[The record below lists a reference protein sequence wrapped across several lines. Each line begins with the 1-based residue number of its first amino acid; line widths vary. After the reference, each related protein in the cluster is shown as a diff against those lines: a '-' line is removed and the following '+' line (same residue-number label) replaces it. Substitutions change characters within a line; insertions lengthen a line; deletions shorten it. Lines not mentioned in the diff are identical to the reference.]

1 MTLNEYQRGALKTA
15 LYPRGHA
22 IIYPTLGLNGE
33 AGEVAEKVKKTIRD
47 NGGEFTEEA
56 RKAIAMELGDVMWYA
71 ATLAN
76 DLGFT
81 LEEVAAMN
89 LEKLR
94 SRARRNCLGG
104 SGDNR

>member
-1 MTLNEYQRGALKTA
+1 MTTA
-15 LYPRGHA
+15 LYPREHA

-47 NGGEFTEEA
+47 NGGDFNEDS
-56 RKAIAMELGDVMWYA
+56 RRAIAMELGDVMWYA

-76 DLGFT
+76 DLGYT

-94 SRARRNCLGG
+94 SRASRNCLGG
-104 SGDNR
+104 NGDNR

>member
-1 MTLNEYQRGALKTA
+1 MTLNEYQSGALTTA
-15 LYPRGHA
+15 LYPREYA
-22 IIYPTLGLNGE
+22 IVYPTLGLNGE

-47 NGGEFTEEA
+47 NGGEFSDEF
-56 RKAIAMELGDVMWYA
+56 RRAIAMELGDVMWYA

-81 LEEVAAMN
+81 LDEIAAIN

-94 SRARRNCLGG
+94 SRAHRNCLNG

>member
-1 MTLNEYQRGALKTA
+1 MTLNEYQSGALTTA
-15 LYPRGHA
+15 LYPREYA
-22 IIYPTLGLNGE
+22 ILYPTLGLNGE

-47 NGGEFTEEA
+47 NGGEFSDEF
-56 RKAIAMELGDVMWYA
+56 RRAIAMELGDVMWYA

-81 LEEVAAMN
+81 LDEIAAIN

-94 SRARRNCLGG
+94 SRAHRNCLNG

>member
-1 MTLNEYQRGALKTA
+1 MTLNEYQSGALTTA
-15 LYPRGHA
+15 LYPREYA
-22 IIYPTLGLNGE
+22 IVYPTLGLNGE

-47 NGGEFTEEA
+47 NGGEFSDEF
-56 RKAIAMELGDVMWYA
+56 RRAIAMELGDVMWYA

-81 LEEVAAMN
+81 LDEIAAMN

-94 SRARRNCLGG
+94 SRARRNCLNG